1 MHFKDVAQNF
11 QKIEQE
17 SSRIAITKL
26 FAELMSH
33 ATAHEAQMITYLS
46 LGLLRAPYEG
56 SQFNFAE
63 KNAVHVIADLLDM
76 TERTAKEHAKK
87 VGDLGTVVL
96 EGTWKHEKDLTLTQV
111 YQHLCHFADI
121 SGEGSHEQK
130 SAYLGDLLRQVDQL
144 SACYIIRMIIGK
156 LRLGFSDMTVI
167 DALSWS
173 VAGNK
178 SLRDAL
184 EHAYNISADIG
195 LIAARLKED
204 GIEAIEKMKIT
215 VGIPIRPAAA
225 ERLPTA
231 ADIIKKLGPCVA
243 QPKLDGFRL
252 QVHIDKHTSDKPG
265 IAHGATRG
273 HTKLWFFSRNLL
285 DMSAM
290 FPDLSADVKHFDVTS
305 LIVEGEALA
314 YDEQTDSYLPF
325 QETVKR
331 RRKHDIEEKAAEMP
345 LKLVL
350 FDILYLD
357 GKSLLDEPHYTREK
371 ILSKLVKSY
380 NFKSV
385 TMIPERHM
393 ETAHELNTYFLENI
407 TAGLEGLVVKR
418 PDAIYQP
425 GKRNF
430 NWIKLKRHEEEGKL
444 DDTLDCVIL
453 GYYAGKGKRASFGI
467 GAFLVGVYDHEE
479 DAFKTVAKIGTGLS
493 DAEWRSL
500 KKQCD
505 GEALSHKPFNVVVD
519 KTLEPDIW
527 VVPSIVVMIRADE
540 ITRSPV
546 HSAGRDKDGIGYALR
561 FPRIMGYRPDK
572 SAADATTVAELKSL
586 FKIQKK

>member
-1 MHFKDVAQNF
+1 MGMHFKDVAQSF
-11 QKIEQE
+11 QKIEHE
-17 SSRIAITKL
+17 SSRTEITKL
-26 FAELMSH
+26 FAELIKH

-56 SQFNFAE
+56 SLFNFAE
-63 KNAVHVIADLLDM
+63 KNAVKTIADVLDIS
-76 TERTAKEHAKK
+76 ERTAKEYAKK
-87 VGDLGTVVL
+87 VGDLGSL
-96 EGTWKHEKDLTLTQV
+96 LIEGSWKHEKELTLTQV
-111 YQHLCHFADI
+111 YDHLCHFAAI
-121 SGEGSHEQK
+121 SGEGSQEEK
-130 SAYLGDLLRQVDQL
+130 SAYLQNLLKQVDAI
-144 SACYIIRMIIGK
+144 SACYIVRIIIGK

-173 VAGNK
+173 VAGDK
-178 SLRDAL
+178 SLRDIL

-195 LIAARLKED
+195 LIALRLKE
-204 GIEAIEKMKIT
+204 GGVEAIEKMKIT

-252 QVHIDKHTSDKPG
+252 QVHFEKH
-265 IAHGATRG
+265 G
-273 HTKLWFFSRNLL
+273 HQSKLWFFSRNLL

-290 FPDLSADVKHFDVTS
+290 FPDLTVDIKHLNVASVIF
-305 LIVEGEALA
+305 EGEALA

-331 RRKHDIEEKAAEMP
+331 RRKHGIEEMAVEMP
-345 LKLVL
+345 LKLIL

-357 GKSLLDEPHYTREK
+357 GVSLLDEPHYKREK
-371 ILSKLVKSY
+371 ILSTLLRSH
-380 NFKSV
+380 NLKSV
-385 TMIPERHM
+385 TMIGERSM
-393 ETAHELNTYFLENI
+393 ETAQQLNDYFLENI

-453 GYYAGKGKRASFGI
+453 GYYAGKGKRAAFGI
-467 GAFLVGVYDHEE
+467 GAFLVGVYSPTE
-479 DAFKTVAKIGTGLS
+479 DCFETVAKIGTGLT
-493 DAEWRSL
+493 DDEWRAL

-505 GEALSHKPFNVVVD
+505 AEHISHKLPNMIVD
-519 KTLEPDIW
+519 KALEPDVW
-527 VVPSIVVMIRADE
+527 VAPKIVVMIRADE

-546 HSAGRDKDGIGYALR
+546 HSAGRDAEGVGYALR
-561 FPRIMGYRPDK
+561 FPRIMGSRPDK
-572 SAADATTVAELKSL
+572 SETEATTVAELKSL
-586 FKIQKK
+586 FKIQGK